1 MQNIKTP
8 KLELNHSEPSECSR
22 HCDVVHNIVISYIY
36 FLNTRFH
43 LDLSDWKKFF
53 INHGS
58 VVNVS
63 NMNEDFVQYV
73 FSVVFCILVA

>member
-1 MQNIKTP
+1 MLCTT
-8 KLELNHSEPSECSR
+8 LLSHTST
-22 HCDVVHNIVISYIY
+22 V
-36 FLNTRFH
+36 FLNARSH
-43 LDLSDWKKFF
+43 LDLSDGKKFF
-53 INHGS
+53 INHRS